1 MGILHSQALET
12 VACRAPMV
20 TKTGGKAIPRG
31 ENKLRDIR
39 SDAGS
44 PQGRAQV
51 INTVYTLTAR
61 SMKFTRTLAHCQIIS
76 LLMELAHMHTRY
88 GMEIFFPA
96 TQNDGSLAHSVPKR
110 DAIDADAR
118 EFERDF

>member
-1 MGILHSQALET
+1 MYRYVKHGSDKRMQRHPKHPAFWATYQASMGILHSQALET

-44 PQGRAQV
+44 PQG
-51 INTVYTLTAR
+51 NTTW
-61 SMKFTRTLAHCQIIS
+61 Q
-76 LLMELAHMHTRY
+76 
-88 GMEIFFPA
+88 
-96 TQNDGSLAHSVPKR
+96 
-110 DAIDADAR
+110 
-118 EFERDF
+118 

>member
-1 MGILHSQALET
+1 MRGVPKIEPQA
-12 VACRAPMV
+12 
-20 TKTGGKAIPRG
+20 
-31 ENKLRDIR
+31 
-39 SDAGS
+39 
-44 PQGRAQV
+44 

-61 SMKFTRTLAHCQIIS
+61 SMKFTQILAHCQIIS

-88 GMEIFFPA
+88 GMELFFPA
-96 TQNDGSLAHSVPKR
+96 TRNDGNLAHSVPKR